1 MTPEQE
7 AQLFENIGSIKS
19 GIASLNDNLKNH
31 TEQDM
36 EQFTKMTDTVE
47 ILDVKVTQIIK
58 DMAVTDGVR
67 AEHEKTMSAV
77 ANRRATILGSVAGF
91 ISSAFLTWLQFHFGG
106 K

>member
-1 MTPEQE
+1 MTIDQE
-7 AQLFENIGSIKS
+7 LQLFENIGSIKS
-19 GIASLNDNLKNH
+19 GIDSLNDKLQIH
-31 TEQDM
+31 TSQDH
-36 EQFTKMTDTVE
+36 EQFTKMTGTVGA
-47 ILDVKVTQIIK
+47 LDVKVTQIIK